1 MLSLLA
7 ALLSSSVLLHM
18 FLTQEV
24 SDSQEDVSSSP
35 FCAGFKGQDGS
46 QDGVIKAPSPL
57 YGHSG
62 FGSEKVVEGIGN
74 SGEQGV
80 EEEPAE
86 DCVMPDLVR
95 EKAREDDVPAG
106 QMDPQETDYPFQ
118 LDVDTNIMNNAK
130 PLIEAFWPAVDLL
143 IAECER
149 EDVDIS
155 KDHVEQ
161 LCFRLNVEFTKFA
174 A

>member
-46 QDGVIKAPSPL
+46 PDGVINASSPL

-62 FGSEKVVEGIGN
+62 FGSDKLVEGIGS

-80 EEEPAE
+80 EEMP
-86 DCVMPDLVR
+86 CVMPDLIR
-95 EKAREDDVPAG
+95 EKTVDGDVPAG
-106 QMDPQETDYPFQ
+106 QMDPPDTDEYP
-118 LDVDTNIMNNAK
+118 L
-130 PLIEAFWPAVDLL
+130 
-143 IAECER
+143 
-149 EDVDIS
+149 
-155 KDHVEQ
+155 
-161 LCFRLNVEFTKFA
+161 
-174 A
+174 